1 MCQFRACCS
10 VPKVLIPKHHYA
22 AGGSDAGVDSATGAG
37 SLAAGAAAA
46 GASAAGVGVGAAAD
60 LYDEGRNLNIFVPH
74 TGHVPFA
81 AGRPFFV
88 ITICTL

>member
-1 MCQFRACCS
+1 MALKFN
-10 VPKVLIPKHHYA
+10 YA
-22 AGGSDAGVDSATGAG
+22 AGGSGAGVDSATGAG
-37 SLAAGAAAA
+37 SLAVD
-46 GASAAGVGVGAAAD
+46 ASAAGAVAAGAGVATD
-60 LYDEGRNLNIFVPH
+60 LYDDGRNLNIFVPH

>member
-1 MCQFRACCS
+1 MQGALLN
-10 VPKVLIPKHHYA
+10 PKRTLTLDSNYA
-22 AGGSDAGVDSATGAG
+22 AGASGAGADSATGAG
-37 SLAAGAAAA
+37 SLAAGATSADGSATTGATAA
-46 GASAAGVGVGAAAD
+46 GTACD

-88 ITICTL
+88 ITIWTL